1 MMTSLSLR
9 SLAAALFMA
18 LAVLA
23 PAARAGGEAEQIRAE
38 CIARMEQLAVAAAGD
53 IENEVA
59 AFDLFADE
67 WSARKLAPT
76 APLFRAAAT
85 RADRI
90 ERASL
95 RALRALERER
105 DRCIRRLQR
114 IKGSG
119 ADIEAVENA
128 YGLLAEDTFIARFN
142 GVNNVLDRLVLA
154 INPL

>member
-1 MMTSLSLR
+1 MTTLSLR

-18 LAVLA
+18 LALLA
-23 PAARAGGEAEQIRAE
+23 PAARAGGPAEEIRFE
-38 CIARMEQLAVAAAGD
+38 CIARMEQLAIAAAGD

-59 AFDLFADE
+59 AFDLFADG
-67 WSARKLAPT
+67 WAFRKLAPT

-105 DRCIRRLQR
+105 DRCVRRLER

-119 ADIEAVENA
+119 PDIEAVQNAYNLQVENA
-128 YGLLAEDTFIARFN
+128 FIARFN